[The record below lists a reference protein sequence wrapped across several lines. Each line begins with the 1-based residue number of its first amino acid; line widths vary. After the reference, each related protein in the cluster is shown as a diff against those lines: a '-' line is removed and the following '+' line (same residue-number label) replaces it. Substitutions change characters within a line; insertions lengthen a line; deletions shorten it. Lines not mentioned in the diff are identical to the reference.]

1 MADSQSAALNQAR
14 ESLRAFP
21 PALLQEFET
30 AHEGLSDVLSS
41 QEMEAWATEGVAI
54 ARHSL
59 RSWEA
64 ASDYFRASP
73 SMLERLTFPRFDE
86 WIGTGRELLEA
97 SPALAGSYF
106 RSSPSALEYLSVTQ
120 ASDWGAQGRSLYK
133 GTWKSGSLAAQ
144 YFEVSPLVLPQL
156 PLSQMRLLVEVIDS
170 LASHSYELASA
181 CLTMS
186 PKVLE
191 QLDRPDRAP
200 FLEFGSVVANTAWV
214 DARVYFERGP
224 TLVRQV
230 HPQQRA
236 RYLALAGRVALGVGR
251 LGHPYFM
258 EAAQALAEVDRDA
271 HRELL
276 ELAEGI
282 VPQSGVAAMEFV
294 KSSPNVLRLL
304 RAEDLPRWQE
314 KGLEILTASV
324 DGGEAFFRLE
334 SSKGEDIIESLS
346 SRVELDRVSE
356 LIRLYAKA
364 LTGQDLSVQ
373 SVENLTER
381 GVGWVNESSPTTEG
395 TAIFLPPMVEAY
407 QSKAENFSV
416 YKVFATHQAARLEFG
431 SFSFDYEREG
441 STFGAEGREGASPAA
456 PPREDAAN
464 EGPITDMERFFD
476 LFEDRRLAHDLF
488 TIVEDTRIDTTVK
501 REYAGIRKS
510 LQRLQDEAMERRRP
524 LEEMPAREAMVENLL
539 RASLDGDS
547 AIRWPAEISSLMDS
561 PLRVLDRIRGDGA
574 SVEDSAE
581 ATLLLYDWLSKVPNV
596 QLEPTDWDELN
607 LPPQSTDGED
617 DGEMLPGMSGAE
629 GFEES
634 NMPAMPGSD
643 EQPYES
649 PDPVD
654 FRGDFKPELVQLLMK
669 LKAQEGSGD
678 QPPVPLTKEQLQ
690 ELLEKNVEIS
700 INEMVDGDLAE
711 SSGMFLD
718 NLMKEVEQAQQA
730 AQQASQKQHGEDAGG
745 EEDDS
750 PLADEPESF
759 FYDEWD
765 FRANDYKPRWC
776 RVQEQRIETG
786 TTDFYEE
793 TLREHA
799 ALVRETRKQFE
810 LLRPEMFRKIKR
822 LPDGEDFDLDAVIE
836 WYVERIAGATTEQKL
851 FYRRNKVERDV
862 AVAFLLDM
870 SASTDEEIQKTQHR
884 PGDDDQFDDDPRK
897 YLSWWA
903 QRRAQEAKN
912 PGKRIIDLEKEAVVL
927 LIEALETIGDTYGV
941 YGFSGYGRD
950 NVEFYVIKDTDE
962 PFDDRIKKRVDKI
975 TPVRST
981 RMGPAI
987 RHTIAKLKETG
998 AKVKILVLISDGRP
1012 QDHGYGRD
1020 RTEKEYAIHDTK
1032 MALTEARRAGMT
1044 PFALTV
1050 DRAGHD
1056 YLQQMCTDMG
1066 YEVVSD
1072 IESLPRRL
1080 PTLYRN
1086 LTQ

>member
-1 MADSQSAALNQAR
+1 
-14 ESLRAFP
+14 
-21 PALLQEFET
+21 
-30 AHEGLSDVLSS
+30 
-41 QEMEAWATEGVAI
+41 
-54 ARHSL
+54 
-59 RSWEA
+59 
-64 ASDYFRASP
+64 
-73 SMLERLTFPRFDE
+73 
-86 WIGTGRELLEA
+86 
-97 SPALAGSYF
+97 
-106 RSSPSALEYLSVTQ
+106 
-120 ASDWGAQGRSLYK
+120 
-133 GTWKSGSLAAQ
+133 
-144 YFEVSPLVLPQL
+144 
-156 PLSQMRLLVEVIDS
+156 
-170 LASHSYELASA
+170 
-181 CLTMS
+181 
-186 PKVLE
+186 
-191 QLDRPDRAP
+191 
-200 FLEFGSVVANTAWV
+200 
-214 DARVYFERGP
+214 
-224 TLVRQV
+224 
-230 HPQQRA
+230 
-236 RYLALAGRVALGVGR
+236 
-251 LGHPYFM
+251 
-258 EAAQALAEVDRDA
+258 
-271 HRELL
+271 
-276 ELAEGI
+276 
-282 VPQSGVAAMEFV
+282 
-294 KSSPNVLRLL
+294 
-304 RAEDLPRWQE
+304 
-314 KGLEILTASV
+314 
-324 DGGEAFFRLE
+324 
-334 SSKGEDIIESLS
+334 
-346 SRVELDRVSE
+346 
-356 LIRLYAKA
+356 
-364 LTGQDLSVQ
+364 
-373 SVENLTER
+373 
-381 GVGWVNESSPTTEG
+381 
-395 TAIFLPPMVEAY
+395 
-407 QSKAENFSV
+407 
-416 YKVFATHQAARLEFG
+416 
-431 SFSFDYEREG
+431 
-441 STFGAEGREGASPAA
+441 
-456 PPREDAAN
+456 
-464 EGPITDMERFFD
+464 
-476 LFEDRRLAHDLF
+476 
-488 TIVEDTRIDTTVK
+488 
-501 REYAGIRKS
+501 
-510 LQRLQDEAMERRRP
+510 MERRRP

-793 TLREHA
+793 TLRENA

-950 NVEFYVIKDTDE
+950 NVEFYVIKDTDD

-1050 DRAGHD
+1050 DRSGHD

-1072 IESLPRRL
+1072 IESLPCRL